1 MQTSL
6 ASATGVSP
14 WVSTTYP
21 SKNFLAFYHKSLI
34 VLTDMSK
41 NRPPQYPSHTLLS
54 FMPFARYHSHGSI
67 VLVKTEASLGAIF
80 CIELPLQ
87 QPQAIHIPIDIVIA
101 ERETHGK
108 RPDLN
113 CG

>member
-21 SKNFLAFYHKSLI
+21 SRNFLAFYHKSLI

-41 NRPPQYPSHTLLS
+41 NRPPQYPSYTLLS
-54 FMPFARYHSHGSI
+54 FMPFTRYHSHGSI
-67 VLVKTEASLGAIF
+67 ILGTADTTLGAIF
-80 CIELPLQ
+80 GIELPLQ
-87 QPQAIHIPIDIVIA
+87 QPQAIHLPIDIVIA
-101 ERETHGK
+101 
-108 RPDLN
+108 
-113 CG
+113 